1 MRSKP
6 FRLLMLAILSLPL
19 LSTACATASTPASLA
34 RTERPRIPPLSPDL
48 IKTEHLEPLTAKP
61 VGQLVTIDVAIL
73 TEIITR
79 FAEAVGAV
87 ERSNRRAVGVALERR
102 CTAAFLATGKA
113 PTGCPSASP

>member
-6 FRLLMLAILSLPL
+6 FRPLLLAILSLPL
-19 LSTACATASTPASLA
+19 LSTACKTASTPASIA
-34 RTERPRIPPLSPDL
+34 RTERPRIPALSPEL
-48 IKTEHLEPLTAKP
+48 VKTEHLDPLTAKP

-87 ERSNRRAVGVALERR
+87 ERGTRRSIGVALERR
-102 CTAAFLATGKA
+102 CTAGLLATGKA

>member
-6 FRLLMLAILSLPL
+6 SRPLLLAILFLPL
-19 LSTACATASTPASLA
+19 LSTACKTASTPASIA
-34 RTERPRIPPLSPDL
+34 RTERPRMPALSPDL
-48 IKTEHLEPLTAKP
+48 VKTEHLDPLTAKP
-61 VGQLVTIDVAIL
+61 VGRLVTIDVAIL

-87 ERSNRRAVGVALERR
+87 ERGNLRSVGVALERR
-102 CTAAFLATGKA
+102 CTATLIATGKA